1 MLEIVRYLSALLL
14 LTAAVMLAGCSASPA
29 PETKPAAASPYGPGP
44 ASTNSNNP
52 VAKFIELSG
61 FRLTDKTGGKLQIK
75 FTATNHSDADL
86 SETDVH
92 VRLMTTAAKPGDA
105 PVAEFDSK
113 IPGLGPQESHEMIA
127 MTTTKL
133 KFFEFPDWQ
142 FMRAN
147 FDITSAP

>member
-1 MLEIVRYLSALLL
+1 MLEIVRYLSVVLL
-14 LTAAVMLAGCSASPA
+14 LTAAVMLGGCSASPP

-61 FRLTDKTGGKLQIK
+61 FRLTDKGGGKLQVK
-75 FTATNHSDADL
+75 YTAINHSDADL
-86 SETDVH
+86 SELAVH
-92 VRLMTTAAKPGDA
+92 VRLMTSAAKPGDA

-142 FMRAN
+142 FMRAD